1 MPTALQL
8 LGKRSRR
15 REEEELNT
23 LPVGGSLIYLR
34 DKLTNRDFLVDTGAS
49 RSVFPHQS
57 SAPPSGPRLL
67 MADGRPAA
75 AWGSRILPLQFGTRR
90 FEYAFLLAAVDRPIL
105 GADFLADFDL
115 LVDSAARSVLQ
126 RPSLEPL
133 APPVGL
139 PRLLRRCIRV

>member
-57 SAPPSGPRLL
+57 AAPPSGPRLL
-67 MADGRPAA
+67 MADGQSVRASRPDRT
-75 AWGSRILPLQFGTRR
+75 WLKPSPVQTPFSTQRWDQQIHLYIISDIHSVYLYPVYICRRHRKLYITMRGS
-90 FEYAFLLAAVDRPIL
+90 
-105 GADFLADFDL
+105 
-115 LVDSAARSVLQ
+115 
-126 RPSLEPL
+126 
-133 APPVGL
+133 
-139 PRLLRRCIRV
+139 